1 MGAVHFK
8 TITVFLFLKF
18 DRHPF
23 FIDLSAISFA
33 KRQINHKQNTTMLFL
48 IFKVN
53 LSTSLHSLYQNDGML
68 PKFVLRDSAL
78 SARPSVHRSVR
89 HTLHFLGFSGLWP
102 HCCYPNDQVTSN
114 TAPDHP
120 HATGPCSLRK

>member
-1 MGAVHFK
+1 MLTLSCDIYVCQIWVMTDSEIVTLTQDGAVDFK
-8 TITVFLFLKF
+8 TIAVFRFLKF

-78 SARPSVHRSVR
+78 SVRPSVHRSVR
-89 HTLHFLGFSGLWP
+89 
-102 HCCYPNDQVTSN
+102 Q
-114 TAPDHP
+114 TAP
-120 HATGPCSLRK
+120 TQMIK